1 MGGLDEMFVANNP
14 MFLRRLVRTPIPRSP
29 PQIPH
34 EKSTQTRIP
43 THPNTTHANLMFLRR
58 VGPAALRRAG
68 PPSNTETFLGGP
80 ALEANW
86 SHPTDDF
93 QQAAHLTAKEIG
105 LSAPRAILRCPFHV
119 LRGVALRADHACR
132 TIPTAHA
139 MGYHLP
145 PSGLKNARTT
155 CPYFNREMARLA
167 LLVCILPVTHPA
179 WSPACRL
186 IRRNPS
192 PHRVGSW

>member
-1 MGGLDEMFVANNP
+1 MSLSRSRGGHSSRRNMGGLDEMFVANNP

-93 QQAAHLTAKEIG
+93 QQVVRRQPDDFGSFA
-105 LSAPRAILRCPFHV
+105 AILVNRSSAV
-119 LRGVALRADHACR
+119 SRSSAISAAR
-132 TIPTAHA
+132 
-139 MGYHLP
+139 M
-145 PSGLKNARTT
+145 SGAG
-155 CPYFNREMARLA
+155 RESVSVRL
-167 LLVCILPVTHPA
+167 
-179 WSPACRL
+179 WSLIQKRSRL
-186 IRRNPS
+186 SLSRLS
-192 PHRVGSW
+192 SSS